1 MSYTGGYETRYD
13 TLTQGQLNAL
23 FSSAQWAGLSFA
35 ERLDACQEVANRYA
49 AEHDVEPCLIT
60 HHPMEGSAYGEQFGS
75 TIRLN
80 TYLVWT
86 ASSAPISPMKTETAW
101 RAASTPWRPVGIR

>member
-1 MSYTGGYETRYD
+1 MSYTGGYNTRYD

-23 FSSAQWAGLSFA
+23 FSSAQWAGLSFE

-75 TIRLN
+75 TMM
-80 TYLVWT
+80 V
-86 ASSAPISPMKTETAW
+86 IS
-101 RAASTPWRPVGIR
+101 